1 MAANGH
7 DDARRGARNL
17 LRNCLAAK
25 PGQKLLVIG
34 EEGDW
39 AHYDGALAGI
49 VVEEARAMG
58 LDATTVLAPRTRTAA
73 DVPAPLAAAVAGA
86 DHTVFFARM
95 ADQLRFL
102 GLEGAGSMTACYTL
116 DEASLGSAF
125 ARVDHRL
132 LQEVHDR
139 LADRIAAAAR
149 YTIRCPDGTDLEAG
163 MTFPD
168 GAGALTDFRI
178 RLFPAMI
185 FPPVDS
191 SRLSGRLALAH
202 RMTSSS
208 TNIYDDSVLTPR
220 STVIALVEDGTIV
233 GFEGDGDEGD
243 RIRRHFERVG
253 RIAGGDPF
261 AVNSWHTG
269 INPLTH
275 YDGDPDEDP
284 ERWSTAV
291 FGSPRLTHFH
301 ACGSDP
307 GDIAI
312 SLFDATVA
320 FDDEVLWRDGRF
332 AFLDRPEIRALAG
345 DYPGCEAV
353 WTACGDIGVPCRET
367 PRRKAS

>member
-1 MAANGH
+1 MTANGSR
-7 DDARRGARNL
+7 DARRGARNL
-17 LRNCLAAK
+17 LRNCLGAG

-34 EEGDW
+34 EEGGW
-39 AHYDGALAGI
+39 AHYDSALVA
-49 VVEEARAMG
+49 VVADEARAMG
-58 LDATTVLAPRTRTAA
+58 LDVATLLAPETRTAA
-73 DVPAPLAAAVAGA
+73 DVPASLASAVAAA

-102 GLEGAGSMTACYTL
+102 GLSGAGSMTACYTL

-125 ARVDHRL
+125 AHIDHRL
-132 LQEVHDR
+132 LREIHDR
-139 LADRIAAAAR
+139 LVDRISGAAR
-149 YTIRCPDGTDLEAG
+149 YTIRCPDGTDLDAE
-163 MTFPD
+163 MVLPD
-168 GAGALTDFRI
+168 RAGALTDFRV
-178 RLFPAMI
+178 RLFPVMI
-185 FPPVDS
+185 FPPVDGA
-191 SRLSGRLALAH
+191 RLSGRLALAH

-220 STVIALVEDGTIV
+220 STVIALVKDGTV
-233 GFEGDGDEGD
+233 TGFEGDDDEVA
-243 RIRRHFERVG
+243 RIRGHFERVG

-320 FDDEVLWRDGRF
+320 FDGEVLWRDGRF
-332 AFLDRPEIRALAG
+332 VFMDRPEIRALAR
-345 DYPGCEAV
+345 DYPGSEAV
-353 WTACGDIGVPCRET
+353 WTTCGDIAAPLRES
-367 PRRKAS
+367 AS